1 MSKKNKEVVNEP
13 VDQTQQPES
22 KQPAFV
28 DELLKNGTVIITA
41 NTREE
46 LAEIVNDIPAECKY
60 AVGAVGQSRE
70 NNEYSMRIDIV
81 LNS

>member
-1 MSKKNKEVVNEP
+1 MSKNNKEVVNDP
-13 VDQTQQPES
+13 VDQTQPES
-22 KQPAFV
+22 KQPAFLE
-28 DELLKNGTVIITA
+28 ELLKNGTVIITA
-41 NTREE
+41 KTREE

-81 LNS
+81 HNS

>member
-13 VDQTQQPES
+13 VDQTQPES
-22 KQPAFV
+22 KQPAFLE
-28 DELLKNGTVIITA
+28 ELLKNGTVIITA
-41 NTREE
+41 KTREE

-60 AVGAVGQSRE
+60 VVGAVGQSRE

>member
-13 VDQTQQPES
+13 VDQTQPES

-41 NTREE
+41 KTREE

-60 AVGAVGQSRE
+60 GAGAVGQSRE
-70 NNEYSMRIDIV
+70 NGEYSMRIDIV
-81 LNS
+81 H